1 MANKNIAELDLDEV
15 LSWLTSISLD
25 KALADGFREQQ
36 IDGSMLDECEDDDF
50 DPSDFPKARKMHW
63 KKFWY
68 L

>member
-1 MANKNIAELDLDEV
+1 MANKNLAELDLDEV

-25 KALADGFREQQ
+25 KAFADEFREQQ